1 MGEPEVEARNQA
13 DDGKGHPVIGSFQAR
28 ARQFATALLKEDLT
42 PGRAAAAVFLG
53 LFIGIVPIYG
63 FQLLAAVG
71 VALLFKLNKP
81 LTVASTFINNA
92 LLRPLIIVSA
102 VELGYLL
109 RSGSF
114 RPFHLSALKGAHMK
128 EEILAFVIGS
138 VVLGVLVG
146 GAGAAITAVVVR
158 VKASATPDLASPDL
172 ASPGLASPGL
182 ADPGLASPGLA
193 NPGLANSGLRD
204 RIRFVR
210 QMFDRC
216 AWADRGFVR
225 WKLRLDRIFGLLA
238 GLLAAEDL
246 GSGTVV
252 DLGCGYGMALGLAAF
267 DDSCRRLVGC
277 DLDAHRIGVARQ
289 ALSTLHAELSVADV
303 LGLDLPPAGLILI
316 LDVLQYLGADE
327 QLNLLK
333 RCCAALTP
341 NGILVFRVH
350 DRERGPWTTI
360 TMAFDRLV
368 FACSR
373 VGVQPVTLLA
383 AQYESVLESAG
394 MRVEERRF
402 RNRLPLVHILFIA
415 RKPLEG
421 GTTEAAAEV
430 AAEATV

>member
-1 MGEPEVEARNQA
+1 MGEPDVQAENLRAKDHA
-13 DDGKGHPVIGSFQAR
+13 DDGEGHNVVGSFQAR

-109 RSGSF
+109 RGGSF
-114 RPFHLSALKGAHMK
+114 RPFHLSALTGAHMK
-128 EEILAFVIGS
+128 EEILAFVMGS

-146 GAGAAITAVVVR
+146 GAGAAITAVVLR
-158 VKASATPDLASPDL
+158 IRTRANPDLANSDL
-172 ASPGLASPGL
+172 
-182 ADPGLASPGLA
+182 
-193 NPGLANSGLRD
+193 REH
-204 RIRFVR
+204 IRFVR
-210 QMFDRC
+210 QMFVRSP
-216 AWADRGFVR
+216 WADRGFVR
-225 WKLRLDRIFGLLA
+225 WKLRLDRIF

-252 DLGCGYGMALGLAAF
+252 DLGCGYGMSLSFAAF
-267 DDSCRRLVGC
+267 GDPSRLLVGC
-277 DLDAHRIGVARQ
+277 DLDAHRIAVARQ
-289 ALSTLHAELSVADV
+289 ALSALHVDLSAADV
-303 LGLDLPPAGLILI
+303 RGLVLPPAGLILI

-333 RCCAALTP
+333 RCCAALAP
-341 NGILVFRVH
+341 AGILIFRVH
-350 DRERGPWTTI
+350 DHERGMWSVI

-368 FACSR
+368 FAAGR
-373 VGVQPVTLLA
+373 VGVQPVTLPA
-383 AQYESVLESAG
+383 AQYRSVLEGAG

-402 RNRLPLVHILFIA
+402 RNRLPLAHILFIA
-415 RKPLEG
+415 KKPLAG
-421 GTTEAAAEV
+421 GATEDATGAAAEAAAEV
-430 AAEATV
+430 TA

>member
-1 MGEPEVEARNQA
+1 MGEPEVRAKNVQARNHA
-13 DDGKGHPVIGSFQAR
+13 GDGEGDGVIRTFQAR

-109 RSGSF
+109 RGGSF
-114 RPFHLSALKGAHMK
+114 RPFHLSALKGAHVK

-146 GAGAAITAVVVR
+146 GAGAAITAVVVQ
-158 VKASATPDLASPDL
+158 VKAP
-172 ASPGLASPGL
+172 
-182 ADPGLASPGLA
+182 A
-193 NPGLANSGLRD
+193 NPGLTDAGLRD

-210 QMFDRC
+210 QMFARC

-238 GLLAAEDL
+238 GLLANEDL

-252 DLGCGYGMALGLAAF
+252 DLGCGYGMALSFAAF
-267 DDSCRRLVGC
+267 GGASRRLVGC
-277 DLDAHRIGVARQ
+277 DLDAHRIAVARQ

-303 LGLDLPPAGLILI
+303 RSLDLPPAGLILI
-316 LDVLQYLGADE
+316 LDVLQYLGRDE
-327 QLNLLK
+327 QLNLLE
-333 RCCAALTP
+333 RCCAALAP
-341 NGILVFRVH
+341 AGILVFRVH
-350 DRERGPWTTI
+350 DRERGVWSTI

-368 FACSR
+368 FAWGR
-373 VGVQPVTLLA
+373 VGVQPVTLPA
-383 AQYESVLESAG
+383 SQYQSVLENAG
-394 MRVEERRF
+394 MQVEERRF
-402 RNRLPLVHILFIA
+402 RNRLPLAHILFIA
-415 RKPLEG
+415 RKPSAWRTLED
-421 GTTEAAAEV
+421 
-430 AAEATV
+430 AAEATAEVTA